1 VTPNGT
7 TRRFTA
13 ADQPCHPPPP
23 TRREPR
29 AGLGHGKIIMNETG
43 ESKMM
48 TKQEIA
54 KELDRLNQ
62 EELNQVA
69 EAEWFESGRV

>member
-1 VTPNGT
+1 MV
-7 TRRFTA
+7 
-13 ADQPCHPPPP
+13 
-23 TRREPR
+23 
-29 AGLGHGKIIMNETG
+29 
-43 ESKMM
+43 

-69 EAEWFESGRV
+69 DYLTFLRYRSRIKFTPNLDDAHISALYAEFADEDRELAEQGMGDYADALRKEDAQ

>member
-1 VTPNGT
+1 M
-7 TRRFTA
+7 
-13 ADQPCHPPPP
+13 
-23 TRREPR
+23 
-29 AGLGHGKIIMNETG
+29 L
-43 ESKMM
+43 

-69 EAEWFESGRV
+69 DYLTFLRYRSRIKLMPNLDDAHLSALYTEFAEEDRELAEQGMSAYADALRKEDEQ